1 MCRITL
7 IATGHTDHGLC
18 NSNELYKIIE
28 QIAPEIIFEEVPP
41 SKFSKIYEGL
51 LTDNL
56 ETKTIKRYLQNHPID
71 HFPVDIDTNDSFE
84 IQIRK
89 DMNEL
94 FNIFDQY
101 SHEYNNFNNHH
112 IFLSKQFGFQ
122 YLNSEDCSDLLERKL
137 FFEKDILNNIKN
149 EDLSN
154 IYKNWLEFID
164 MRRNE
169 IIKNIYSYKVLN
181 KYKSALLLVGAE
193 HRKPIID
200 KIKKIEK
207 NNKPQL
213 TWIFNYF
220 T

>member
-7 IATGHTDHGLC
+7 IATGHRDHGIC
-18 NSNELYKIIE
+18 NSNELYKIID

-41 SKFSKIYEGL
+41 RKFSAIYEGL
-51 LTDNL
+51 FTDNL
-56 ETKTIKRYLQNHPID
+56 ETKTIKRYLQNHPIA

-84 IQIRK
+84 IQLRK

-101 SHEYNNFNNHH
+101 SPEYDNFNNHH
-112 IFLSKQFGFQ
+112 IFFSGQFGFP

-137 FFEKDILNNIKN
+137 FFEKDILNNINN
-149 EDLSN
+149 EDLSQIHN
-154 IYKNWLEFID
+154 NWLDFND
-164 MRRNE
+164 LRMNE
-169 IIKNIYSYKVLN
+169 IIKNIYSYKDLN

-200 KIKKIEK
+200 KIKKLEK
-207 NNKPQL
+207 NNKPEL
-213 TWIFNYF
+213 NWNFNYF
-220 T
+220 I